1 MLWSRGTLA
10 ECRMWHAQICL
21 RLRPQ
26 GHENSVAFDG
36 QCIILEVFFIVWA
49 SFWCCFGVWK
59 APGRM
64 KKLFWNHH
72 RSPSTPKGDSRI
84 ARGRTPTPCRE
95 SFFIVFRIVG
105 CLEGSL
111 AQVWKRMPE
120 RSETRPSK
128 TLKMVFPCTR
138 EHSFHFRHA
147 TFKLLILRSF
157 LASVGIPLTPFIE
170 IFCVLFE
177 VFFLDRIYG

>member
-1 MLWSRGTLA
+1 MLWNTGMLA
-10 ECRMWHAQICL
+10 ELRKWHAQMCS

-72 RSPSTPKGDSRI
+72 RSPSTPKGDSRT
-84 ARGRTPTPCRE
+84 ARGRTPILFWE
-95 SFFIVFRIVG
+95 LFLLDFHILG
-105 CLEGSL
+105 CLEWSV
-111 AQVWKRMPE
+111 AQVWKQMRK

-128 TLKMVFPCTR
+128 ALKMVFPCRR

-147 TFKLLILRSF
+147 TLKL
-157 LASVGIPLTPFIE
+157 
-170 IFCVLFE
+170 
-177 VFFLDRIYG
+177 